1 MLFRS
6 IVAGGR
12 LWHEA
17 GEVAAGLGAHPVL
30 AILSVKVLF
39 LLTVGAHQLVHGLAL
54 SHYGRRV
61 REFGFTFL
69 HGFVPTFYVDVT
81 DVFMTSRRAR
91 VVTAISGA
99 LVHLVL
105 GSLWFLVALQSAPGF
120 LQAFAAASGLI
131 QWQAF
136 VIASYPFCFI
146 EMDGYH
152 VLVDVLGVP
161 TLKSDAMGY
170 VGLLLRGRASKPDTR
185 EEWLWI
191 AYVGLSVLSIIGFI
205 AFNVWLIAH
214 AT

>member
-1 MLFRS
+1 M
-6 IVAGGR
+6 
-12 LWHEA
+12 
-17 GEVAAGLGAHPVL
+17 
-30 AILSVKVLF
+30 
-39 LLTVGAHQLVHGLAL
+39 
-54 SHYGRRV
+54 
-61 REFGFTFL
+61 
-69 HGFVPTFYVDVT
+69 DVT
-81 DVFMTSRRAR
+81 DVFMASRRAR

-105 GSLWFLVALQSAPGF
+105 GSLWIIVALQAPPGF
-120 LQAFAAASGLI
+120 LQSFAAASGMI

-136 VIASYPFCFI
+136 VVASYPFCFI

-170 VGLLLRGRASKPDTR
+170 VASLLRGRASRPDTR

-191 AYVGLSVLSIIGFI
+191 AYVVLSVVSIIGFI
-205 AFNVWLIAH
+205 AFNVWLVAH